1 MGDWEYNSK
10 PEHPLYRSSKQFPQ
24 WKDPLYRSLKQ
35 FPQWKPVQ
43 VPSSL
48 SSTGGSSSLL
58 IPGLALTL
66 HTVDMLLQLLNVLKS
81 FVTLEAAA
89 DSEHVLS

>member
-10 PEHPLYRSSKQFPQ
+10 PEH
-24 WKDPLYRSLKQ
+24 PLYRSLKQ

-58 IPGLALTL
+58 VPGFTLTL